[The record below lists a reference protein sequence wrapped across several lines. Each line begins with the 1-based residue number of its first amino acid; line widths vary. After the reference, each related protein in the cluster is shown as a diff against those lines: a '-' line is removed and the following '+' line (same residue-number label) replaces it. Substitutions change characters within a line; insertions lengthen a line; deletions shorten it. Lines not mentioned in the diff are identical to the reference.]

1 MTKITPHLWFDKQAE
16 EAVNFYVAVFG
27 KGKIGN
33 AARYPEAGKE
43 IHGMEPGTVMTMEF
57 EIDGCPFLALNGG
70 PHFKFTPAIS
80 FMVHCASKEEVDTLW
95 QKLIEGGSV
104 LMPIDAYPFS
114 ERYGWLKDKY
124 GVTWQ
129 LIFSNGMAIEQK
141 IVPSLMFAGT
151 VAGKAEEAI
160 NFYTALFENS
170 SVGMIARYPADQAPD
185 KEGTIMYADF
195 TLAGQKFAAMDSAR
209 VHDFTFNEAVSLLVI
224 CKDQAEID
232 ELWSKLSAV
241 PEAEQCGWLKDMY
254 GVSWQI
260 VPAGMAEIMNN
271 PDKEKTNRAMAA
283 MMQMKKIDIA
293 KLLSA

>member
-1 MTKITPHLWFDKQAE
+1 MKKIIPHLWFDKQAE
-16 EAVNFYVAVFG
+16 EAVNFYIGVFG
-27 KGKIGN
+27 NGKTGTV
-33 AARYPEAGKE
+33 ARYPEAGKE

-57 EIDGCPFLALNGG
+57 ELLGCPFLALNGG

-80 FMVHCASKEEVDTLW
+80 FMVHCDTKEQVDILW
-95 QKLIEGGSV
+95 EKLIEGGTV
-104 LMPIDAYPFS
+104 LMPLDTYPFS

-124 GVTWQ
+124 GLTWQ
-129 LIFSNGMAIEQK
+129 LIYSNSMAVEQK
-141 IVPSLMFAGT
+141 IVPSLMFAGV

-160 NFYTALFENS
+160 NFYTALFKDS
-170 SVGMIARYPADQAPD
+170 AVGMIARYPADQAPD

-195 TLAGQKFAAMDSAR
+195 ILTGQKFAAMDSVR
-209 VHDFTFNEAVSLLVI
+209 VHDFIFNEAVSLVVL

-232 ELWSKLSAV
+232 YFWGKLSAV

-260 VPAGMAEIMNN
+260 VPTGMAEIMNN

-283 MMQMKKIDIA
+283 MLQMKKIDIA
-293 KLLSA
+293 TLQSS